1 MALLVVLSIGGFG
14 AFLALDAAPVARRP
28 WLHRATSLVGLVLL
42 TGAWFIAERVGHPLP
57 WPHWLAWVGLPL
69 MLLGGSLSLY
79 TMFLEIP
86 LLRRRMHVPDA
97 DAPTLICAGSYAMCR
112 HPDFW
117 WLAFTVVGY
126 LLVARHT
133 GALALALVWMCVKG
147 VGILIQDAWMYPR
160 RFADYHAYR
169 QHTPFLI
176 PTRASLRL
184 AFERWGGGHEALSR
198 EDQRPG
204 AAP

>member
-1 MALLVVLSIGGFG
+1 
-14 AFLALDAAPVARRP
+14 
-28 WLHRATSLVGLVLL
+28 
-42 TGAWFIAERVGHPLP
+42 
-57 WPHWLAWVGLPL
+57 
-69 MLLGGSLSLY
+69 
-79 TMFLEIP
+79 MFLEIP